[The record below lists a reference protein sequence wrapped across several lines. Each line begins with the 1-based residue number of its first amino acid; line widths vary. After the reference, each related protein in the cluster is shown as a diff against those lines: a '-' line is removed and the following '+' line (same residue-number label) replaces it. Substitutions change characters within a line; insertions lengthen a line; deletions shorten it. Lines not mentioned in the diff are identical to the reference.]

1 MELPRDEAECS
12 ANIFPEILRLS
23 HRHSSCYR
31 EHMSRASW
39 PLVIGHRGA
48 PGYRP
53 EHTRASYELAIAQG
67 ADALEPD
74 LVVSSD
80 GVLVV
85 RHENEISSTTDVA
98 EHPEFEDRK
107 RVKVVDGQRLRG
119 WFTEDFTWAEL
130 STLRCRERIPD
141 VRPENAQFDGEF
153 PMLRLQDAL
162 DLLNAADRDL
172 IAVLEIKHAHYFEQL
187 GFDLAALL
195 MDELAASSWTPRGA
209 SLIVESFELGILDRL
224 RDRRLDAQRVFLLE
238 SEGAPADERAVHPER
253 AISYADYRTDAQL
266 HRLTGRVD
274 GISVAKRDLFEAAG
288 SQTLQ
293 TARTPQT
300 NNLVDRAHRADLS
313 VFTWTLRPEN
323 RFLHPV
329 FRDSND
335 PNQWGD
341 WESEFALILE
351 TGVDGVFVDHVDL
364 GIAAREKVV
373 SAHRPTL
380 NGT

>member
-1 MELPRDEAECS
+1 M
-12 ANIFPEILRLS
+12 
-23 HRHSSCYR
+23 
-31 EHMSRASW
+31 
-39 PLVIGHRGA
+39 IGHRGA

-98 EHPEFEDRK
+98 EHPEFADRK

-119 WFTEDFTWAEL
+119 WFTEDFTWSEL
-130 STLRCRERIPD
+130 STLHCRERIPD
-141 VRPENAQFDGEF
+141 VRPDNATFDGEF
-153 PMLRLQDAL
+153 PMLRLQDVL
-162 DLLNAADRDL
+162 DLMIAADRDL
-172 IAVLEIKHAHYFEQL
+172 IAVLEIKHADYFERL
-187 GFDLAALL
+187 GFDVAALL
-195 MDELAASSWTPRGA
+195 MDELAASGWARRGA

-224 RDRRLDAQRVFLLE
+224 RDRGLDAQRVFLME
-238 SEGAPADERAVHPER
+238 SEGAPADERAVHPEK
-253 AISYADYRTDAQL
+253 AIPYAKYRTDAQL
-266 HRLTGRVD
+266 RRLTGRVD
-274 GISVAKRDLFEAAG
+274 GISVAKRDLFEGAVSQAAK
-288 SQTLQ
+288 
-293 TARTPQT
+293 T

-323 RFLHPV
+323 RFLHPA

-335 PNQWGD
+335 PKQWGD
-341 WESEFALILE
+341 WESEFALILD

-364 GIAAREKVV
+364 GVAAREKVV